1 MSNPVLVVFHNRE
14 EISDEENEKEEN
26 KDYESHAK
34 KISIDDMIKDDYYK
48 VLGLDDLK
56 WRATDEQVRSA
67 YRKLALKYH
76 PDKLAAPTPED
87 RQIFLKIQDA
97 YDILGNIE
105 KRRAY
110 FPFPFTSRYD
120 SAGVELKLP
129 VYNTGDDF
137 FECFSDAFTQYSRF
151 SSIQPAYFISFPL
164 NHSPLL
170 GSLDTPWEEVEA
182 FYKFWREFKSW
193 RVYSAFDEYN
203 PEVLLPLL
211 LHGRK
216 LSPAGRSVG

>member
-1 MSNPVLVVFHNRE
+1 MSE
-14 EISDEENEKEEN
+14 EENEEEDN

-48 VLGLDDLK
+48 VLGLDELK

-76 PDKLAAPTPED
+76 PDKLAAPTQED

-97 YDILGNIE
+97 SDGLGNIE

-110 FPFPFTSRYD
+110 FLFILTSSYD
-120 SAGVELKLP
+120 SADVELKLP
-129 VYNTGDDF
+129 IYNTGDDF

-151 SSIQPAYFISFPL
+151 SSIQPAYFISPIFTIVL
-164 NHSPLL
+164 CSVRWKLL
-170 GSLDTPWEEVEA
+170 GKRSKYFTNSGGNSSRGV
-182 FYKFWREFKSW
+182 FT
-193 RVYSAFDEYN
+193 
-203 PEVLLPLL
+203 VLSMNIIL
-211 LHGRK
+211 K
-216 LSPAGRSVG
+216 